1 MPNML
6 DEKYTTFRT
15 PFIYWYEDPRQ
26 WEPGIITRAEFEKT
40 VLKAA
45 GVLWRLGLKP
55 GDRFVNGFGRNDPA
69 DMAFRRAA
77 ALTHTTPVTIN
88 WQADT
93 PERAAWKASVTKAK
107 LLLRDK
113 TISPDIIKAVQ
124 KKCAE
129 ICVYD
134 TSRLQLEPTPG
145 DGSFARS
152 QKPST
157 DDEKII
163 IFTSGT
169 TGDPKGVVLTRGNY
183 DTNAAT
189 FSDFFD
195 TPRPEPIQLVMVNPM
210 HHANS
215 SAMFDWILRE
225 PGAVIHLLP
234 KYTTPYWRILAE
246 VVEKASGLVIAPGV
260 SRHFD
265 FLEEL
270 AAKGKL
276 PIDEQRLRKAL
287 AGVTFLLG
295 SAPVGPTTVE
305 RLMKWTGRPP
315 LVRFGSTETC
325 LQVTGTPTAMAR
337 EQVME
342 SFRAGWERRP
352 SPGYFIGRPHPP
364 CTEASVVKS
373 VDPSDDDY
381 LEPCAPGEEGRLV
394 ARGGNVMREY
404 LGAPGATGEVLRQGW
419 YLGFGDVGFYLENP
433 RDGQMDLY
441 WLGRESALVIKGGAN
456 YACDQIA
463 AELERF
469 VVERYCLK
477 QGSFDLA
484 VVGVR
489 LESEHEDTCCVTI
502 DVSGLDNDVAKD
514 IEVTFIN
521 EAAGAVSK
529 GAKPQRLRFGP
540 VPRNFKGAVKIGEL
554 KKTWDRC
561 H

>member
-6 DEKYTTFRT
+6 DEKYTTFST
-15 PFIYWYEDPRQ
+15 PFIYWYEDPHNQ
-26 WEPGIITRAEFEKT
+26 EPRIITRAEFSEQ

-45 GVLWRLGLKP
+45 GVLRRFGLKP
-55 GDRFVNGFGRNDPA
+55 GERFVNGFGRNDPA
-69 DMAFRRAA
+69 DMVFRRAA
-77 ALTHTTPVTIN
+77 ALTGTTPVTIN

-93 PERAAWKASVTKAK
+93 PERATWKASVTDAK
-107 LLLRDK
+107 LLLKDE
-113 TISPDIIKAVQ
+113 TVSPGTVKAIKERCPEIPVYETG
-124 KKCAE
+124 KLGSEPLPAE
-129 ICVYD
+129 CESGAND
-134 TSRLQLEPTPG
+134 S
-145 DGSFARS
+145 GS
-152 QKPST
+152 P
-157 DDEKII
+157 DDEKMI

-183 DTNAAT
+183 ETNAAT
-189 FSDFFD
+189 FSDFFE
-195 TPRPEPIQLVMVNPM
+195 TPRSEPIHLVMVNSL

-215 SAMFDWILRE
+215 SAMFDWLFTE
-225 PGAVIHLLP
+225 SDAVIHLLP

-246 VVEKASGLVIAPGV
+246 AAENAPGLVIAPGV

-276 PIDEQRLRKAL
+276 PIDEQRLREAL
-287 AGVTFLLG
+287 SRVTFLLG

-305 RLMKWTGRPP
+305 RLMRWTGRPP

-325 LQVTGTPTAMAR
+325 LQVMGTPSSMDAD
-337 EQVME
+337 QVMG

-352 SPGYFIGRPHPP
+352 SPGYFIGRPHSPH
-364 CTEASVVKS
+364 TRVDVVKS
-373 VDPSDDDY
+373 VNPSGDDY
-381 LEPCAPGEEGRLV
+381 LEFCGPGEEGKLV
-394 ARGGNVMREY
+394 AGGGNVMREY
-404 LGAPGATGEVLRQGW
+404 LCAPEATGDVLRDGW
-419 YLGFGDVGFYLENP
+419 YLGFGDVGFYLVNP
-433 RDGQMDLY
+433 GDGQRDFY

-469 VVERYCLK
+469 VVERYGLK

-489 LESEHEDTCCVTI
+489 LESEHEDTCCVTL
-502 DVSGLDNDVAKD
+502 DVSGMGDEMARE
-514 IEVTFIN
+514 IEATFLE

-554 KKTWDRC
+554 KKTWLEE
-561 H
+561 